1 MLTLTD
7 YYADWCGPC
16 VAMKPILDK
25 ILKEY
30 DGKVV
35 LEKIDVDQNQAKAAE
50 VGVMGIP
57 TLVMSKDGVEVDR
70 KVGLV
75 PESVLKQW
83 IDSNLG

>member
-16 VAMKPILDK
+16 RAMEPILEN

-30 DGKVV
+30 EGKVI
-35 LEKIDVDQNQAKAAE
+35 LERIDVDQNQSKAAE
-50 VGVMGIP
+50 AGVMGIP
-57 TLVMSKDGVEVDR
+57 TLVMSKDESEVDR
-70 KVGLV
+70 KTGLL
-75 PESVLKQW
+75 PEPVLKQW